1 MMLKNLQISS
11 WRAQVWLVGLAV
23 ALFALSAGAQPLAPS
38 GYTGVIN
45 TPTALTMKSGSMGL
59 ALTNSIP
66 EFHALYPG
74 VGGFGGL
81 NLGFGLVEGLE
92 AVGRLT
98 FNGDLNC
105 DTYLAGCQSST
116 RDLSVGGKYQLP
128 LEKIFG
134 ATIANN
140 GYLRPDLAVGITDYG
155 GAATLYRQKYV
166 VGSLTSGPVVLS
178 AGTASSID
186 SSHGGGL
193 INGKFG
199 SAILKLTDHFSLL
212 AETDTRERRAGISWS
227 HRITGNADLHL
238 AASKK
243 FTHHTDQQASQA
255 TVGQTYYFGRGD
267 KESAAQPLDTR
278 PWPTVPLAAS
288 QPQPPP
294 PEPRPEPEPTSDHDK
309 ARALA
314 EVFSQNGFSD
324 VDVGKT
330 PSGWIVRAEPR
341 VWRQNRLDA
350 FGAAMASFM
359 LAARKVNISD
369 ASQLSIAV
377 TFMGQS
383 VGGMSVGGPFSAL
396 DCIKDYLKGNDLCM
410 GARALSFHYEQERL
424 PDFAQVQWLIRGE
437 HSKRFMPQFEISP
450 AASYT
455 AGTEFGLFDYSIGT
469 TLGWEV
475 PLARGLFWQGFRARL
490 ITESD
495 DFKDKNSYFRRVG
508 MGEAS
513 RPGANLLGYQ
523 QRLLP
528 SVFPRLWGQ
537 LMKGDLGYKT
547 SGQQFNGYWASEDG
561 KYRMTWVRGEWHN
574 PEMVQV
580 RRPNILNLGVRPF
593 DSNFQVTY
601 ATGRFHN
608 NDTGHRISTSF
619 SFDDYGLQFFWR
631 KTGPSDILPNRNAYM
646 GFSLTLPLGPKQALT
661 LGPTT
666 WRLRDRWEV
675 GVETKVGQKD
685 NYIEPFYG
693 AYPGIRHSLDT
704 DVFDFN
710 RNDVPLMEANAYRLR
725 VTAREVYQAAQ
736 K

>member
-1 MMLKNLQISS
+1 MMFRIHQKLSC
-11 WRAQVWLVGLAV
+11 R
-23 ALFALSAGAQPLAPS
+23 ALFWLGFILMSCGVGRLEAQPLAPS
-38 GYTGVIN
+38 GYTGAIN
-45 TPTALTMKSGSMGL
+45 TPTALSMRPGSMGL

-66 EFHALYPG
+66 EFHAQFPG
-74 VGGFGGL
+74 VGGFGGI

-105 DTYLAGCQSST
+105 DLYYAGCKSST
-116 RDLSVGGKYQLP
+116 RDLSVGGKYQFP
-128 LEKIFG
+128 LERLLG
-134 ATIANN
+134 STLANN
-140 GYLRPDLAVGITDYG
+140 PYLKPDLAIGITDYG
-155 GAATLYRQKYV
+155 GAATMYRQKYV
-166 VGSLTSGPVVLS
+166 VGSLSSGPIVLS

-186 SSHGGGL
+186 SGHGGGL

-199 SAILKLTDHFSLL
+199 SAIVKLTDHLSLL
-212 AETDTRERRAGISWS
+212 AETDTRERRAGVSWTQ
-227 HRITGNADLHL
+227 RLTGNADLHL

-243 FTHHTDQQASQA
+243 FTHHTYQQTTQA
-255 TVGQTYYFGRGD
+255 TVGLTYYFGRAD
-267 KESAAQPLDTR
+267 KASAATPLDTR
-278 PWPTVPLAAS
+278 PWPVAPPALPKPPEST
-288 QPQPPP
+288 PPP
-294 PEPRPEPEPTSDHDK
+294 GPDPISNAEK
-309 ARALA
+309 ARTLA
-314 EVFSQNGFSD
+314 EVFSKSGFSD
-324 VDVGKT
+324 IAVGKT
-330 PSGWIVRAEPR
+330 PSGWLVRAEPR
-341 VWRQNRLDA
+341 LWRQNRLDA
-350 FGAAMASFM
+350 YGAGMAAFM
-359 LAARKVNISD
+359 LAARKVDIHE
-369 ASQLSIAV
+369 ASQLSVAL
-377 TFMGQS
+377 TFMGQN
-383 VGGMSVGGPFSAL
+383 VGAMSVGGPFSAI

-410 GARALSFHYEQERL
+410 GARALTFHYEQERVPEFL
-424 PDFAQVQWLIRGE
+424 QTEWLLANE

-455 AGTEFGLFDYSIGT
+455 AGTEYGLFDYSIGT

-475 PLARGLFWQGFRARL
+475 PLGKGLFWQGFRARL

-537 LMKGDLGYKT
+537 LMVGDLGYKT
-547 SGQQFNGYWASEDG
+547 SGQQFNGYWASESG
-561 KYRMTWVRGEWHN
+561 KYRLTWVRGEWHN

-580 RRPNILNLGVRPF
+580 RRPNILNFGVRPF

-608 NDTGHRISTSF
+608 NDTGHRLSTSF

-646 GFSLTLPLGPKQALT
+646 GFSLTLPLGPKEALA

-710 RNDVPLMEANAYRLR
+710 RNDIPLMEANAYRLR
-725 VTAREVYQAAQ
+725 VTAREVYAAAQ